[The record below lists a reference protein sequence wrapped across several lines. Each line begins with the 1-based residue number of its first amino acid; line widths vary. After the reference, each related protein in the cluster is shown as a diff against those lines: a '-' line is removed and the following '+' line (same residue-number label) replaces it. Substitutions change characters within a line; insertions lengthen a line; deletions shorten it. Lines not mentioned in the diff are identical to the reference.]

1 MSTLGKIFIVLNVV
15 AAIVLAT
22 VAVGFVVQQRD
33 MRTNLEKS
41 KQATLDAAK
50 KVDVLRGVVQAR
62 NTAYDKLVALNAA
75 DVDNKNN
82 VITGLQA
89 QLATS
94 QGDKTKLQGDLTALN
109 NSFASL
115 KDSVEKINT
124 SKKDLEEKYNQE
136 VAAETVLRK
145 LSDEQ
150 MIQIQNL
157 RQEGTDAKARV
168 KSLEV
173 QLAEQQKANA
183 YLKQHAQATLPETV
197 PVLPTVTL
205 HGVVKDVDNAKKV
218 AEINLGSSDQVVSGM
233 VFEVSRDNKYLGDL
247 KVTKVEE
254 NASVGTLATVQDEI
268 RRDDNVTYSVKH

>member
-1 MSTLGKIFIVLNVV
+1 VLNVV

-22 VAVGFVVQQRD
+22 LVIAFVDQQKD
-33 MRTNLEKS
+33 LKTTLEKS

-50 KVDVLRGVVQAR
+50 KVDVLRGAIQAR
-62 NTAYDKLVALNAA
+62 NTAYDKLMALNAA

-82 VITGLQA
+82 AITGLQA

-94 QGDKTKLQGDLTALN
+94 QGDKAKLAGDLSVLTN
-109 NSFASL
+109 NVAGL
-115 KDSVEKINT
+115 KDSIEKINA
-124 SKKDLEEKYNQE
+124 SKKDLEEKYNTE
-136 VAAETVLRK
+136 VAAETKLRQ

-150 MIQIQNL
+150 MTQIQNL
-157 RQEGTDAKARV
+157 RQEGLDAKARV
-168 KSLEV
+168 KSLGL
-173 QLAEQQKANA
+173 QLAEATKANA

-205 HGVVKDVDNAKKV
+205 HGVVKDVDNTKKV
-218 AEINLGSSDQVVSGM
+218 AEINLGSSDQVVAGM

-254 NASVGTLATVQDEI
+254 NAAVGTLATVQDEI

>member
-22 VAVGFVVQQRD
+22 LVIAFVDQQKD

-41 KQATLDAAK
+41 KQTTLDAAK
-50 KVDVLRGVVQAR
+50 KMDQLRDAVKAR
-62 NTAYDKLVALNAA
+62 NMAFDKLATTSGMDL
-75 DVDNKNN
+75 DNKNN
-82 VITGLQA
+82 AIMDLRNQLTGV
-89 QLATS
+89 
-94 QGDKTKLQGDLTALN
+94 QGDKSKLQGDLSAMN
-109 NSFASL
+109 NSL
-115 KDSVEKINT
+115 KGLNDSYDKLNS
-124 SKKDLEEKYNQE
+124 SKKDLEEKYNTE
-136 VAAETVLRK
+136 VAAEAKLRQ

-150 MIQIQNL
+150 MTQIQNL
-157 RQEGTDAKARV
+157 RQSDTDGKARV

-173 QLAEQQKANA
+173 QVAELTKSNA

-218 AEINLGSSDQVVSGM
+218 AEINLGSSDQVVAGM
-233 VFEVSRDNKYLGDL
+233 VFEVSRENKYLGDL

-254 NASVGTLATVQDEI
+254 NAAVGTLATVQDEI

>member
-22 VAVGFVVQQRD
+22 LVIAFVDQQRD
-33 MRTNLEKS
+33 MKTNLEKS
-41 KQATLDAAK
+41 KQTTLDAAK
-50 KVDVLRGVVQAR
+50 KVDVLRGVIQAR

-94 QGDKTKLQGDLTALN
+94 QGDKTKLAADLSVLTN
-109 NSFASL
+109 NVAGL
-115 KDSVEKINT
+115 KDSIEKINA
-124 SKKDLEEKYNQE
+124 SKKDLEEKYNTE
-136 VAAETVLRK
+136 VAAETKLRQ

-150 MIQIQNL
+150 MTQIQNL
-157 RQEGTDAKARV
+157 RQEGLDAKARV
-168 KSLEV
+168 KSLEL
-173 QLAEQQKANA
+173 QLAEATKAGA

-218 AEINLGSSDQVVSGM
+218 AEINLGSSDQVVAGM
-233 VFEVSRDNKYLGDL
+233 VFEVSRGNKYLADL

-254 NASVGTLATVQDEI
+254 NAAVGTLATVQDEI